1 MRKKLEPAAAAP
13 ERRSARER
21 LLEAA
26 NELFYE
32 NGIHTVGID
41 RVIER
46 AGVAKASLYDT
57 FGSKEALVSAYLEA
71 RHAANRARIEAWIAP
86 LATPREQLL
95 GVFDAMAVAMGKP
108 GFRGCAFARAG
119 AESTPSGAVRG
130 VCDTAR
136 GWMRELFAR
145 LASEAGVADA
155 QSLATQLAMLYDGA
169 SVMGQ
174 MERNPAPA
182 QAAKQAAA
190 ALLDAA
196 PKAAKTR
203 AKRS

>member
-1 MRKKLEPAAAAP
+1 MRKKSEPATPAP

-32 NGIHTVGID
+32 GGIHTVGID

-86 LATPREQLL
+86 LATPRGRLL
-95 GVFDAMAVAMGKP
+95 GVFDAMAVAMEQP
-108 GFRGCAFARAG
+108 GFRGCAFARASS
-119 AESTPSGAVRG
+119 ESTPSGAVRG
-130 VCDTAR
+130 ACDTAR
-136 GWMRELFAR
+136 NWMRGLFAR

-155 QSLATQLAMLYDGA
+155 ESLATQLVMLYDGA
-169 SVMGQ
+169 SLMGQ
-174 MERNPAPA
+174 MERSPAPA
-182 QAAKQAAA
+182 HAAKQAAA

-196 PKAAKTR
+196 PKAAR
-203 AKRS
+203 GRRSR